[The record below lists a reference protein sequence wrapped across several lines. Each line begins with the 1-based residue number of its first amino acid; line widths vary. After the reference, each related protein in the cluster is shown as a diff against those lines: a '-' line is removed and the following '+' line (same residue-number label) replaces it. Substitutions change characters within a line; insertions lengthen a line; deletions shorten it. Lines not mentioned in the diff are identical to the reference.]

1 MMGVG
6 KQVRDRIEADARLQ
20 ILLELASQMNGSL
33 TIKPIQ
39 VSLDVYGLA
48 RDRDWIL
55 TQLRKL
61 EALGAIELR
70 FSGETPIATI
80 SRSGRDH
87 LDERAVI
94 EGVTRPAEV
103 E

>member
-1 MMGVG
+1 MGLS
-6 KQVRDRIEADARLQ
+6 KEVRGRIEADARLQ
-20 ILLELASQMNGSL
+20 ILRELASQTNGSL

-48 RDRDWIL
+48 RDRDWIM

-61 EALGAIELR
+61 EALGAIDLR
-70 FSGETPIATI
+70 STGETPIATI
-80 SRSGRDH
+80 TRLGRNH
-87 LDERAVI
+87 LEERAVI
-94 EGVTRPAEV
+94 EGVTRPAEA